1 MSRYTKVFVILGY
14 FFSSIIVLNKCKLL
28 KKLLQKNDNNINLT
42 KKIAGYK
49 FPVYSTPFCPRN
61 ESEWNNRSLALNC
74 NNTNGY
80 TCLPNE
86 KLTELVEFC
95 YTVPWIWIEEGFCLY
110 LKTKV
115 SYVDA
120 YNCSH
125 FIDGCHNTSYQS
137 RRIFDYPACISLG
150 YGCFLAE
157 QSCKSSP
164 NVNRPEA
171 TENDKDDWLL
181 VVFVI
186 GIIVFIISCI
196 SFFIL
201 YFYRKRKKCFSGKR
215 STSNEGTL
223 TESEERKSLISD
235 TENEKGFSNKKS
247 KIEKDLF
254 DQWKH
259 EDVCFIST
267 KASKEVEKIIKTK
280 NLVIV
285 TGHSGSGKSAII
297 QHIALKY
304 REQNWR
310 VKRVKKVED
319 IMDEYSSSRF
329 EKDKTICVLND
340 PFGKESFDEILNN
353 SWQTYEEEL
362 KLYLQTAKLM
372 MSCRNHIISDA
383 RLTRYLVNQSHIVDI
398 DDNKN
403 KLSVDEKRKILTKYT
418 FGMNLSDTECEKI
431 VEVERYFPLLC
442 KLYSSKEDTQN
453 NSIGFFT
460 EPVAVL
466 QEEILGFRTKDK
478 NKYCSLALLVL
489 YNNDLCV
496 GDLLKK
502 DTENKFKHTLNLCGV
517 PENTPPSAIGD
528 TLNTLKGFFV
538 KQIGDTYQFYHD
550 VVMEV
555 TTHLF
560 GTDYPAEII
569 KYADIGFLRKR
580 VRLGNCD
587 KHNDPFTIYLKDK
600 YIEELEERL
609 FTELFGE
616 RLLDVVLN
624 PCLKHENV
632 IKMLK
637 GKIADHPE
645 NIKQILETKKIT
657 VNKQEL
663 YQTSS
668 YLLLTKTSFLVL
680 ENEVSPL
687 FALIVFCHTQL
698 SHICLDILKQM
709 QTNITSCFPAVCC
722 NGSTELF
729 CNVFK
734 DQVIESLSKT
744 WGGLFPIHIVSVF
757 HNYKLLNEMIKMGAD
772 VNLKMNENG
781 WTPLTLAAGNDT
793 EEYEDFHHGESGAT
807 RRDKTVQI
815 LLSNGAD
822 INQCLENGCMENGG
836 SPLYAACQMGHNS
849 TVQFLLNNGAN
860 INLCMKDGA
869 SPLFIACQQG
879 HDSIVQLLL
888 NYGADINLCMEDGA
902 NALAV
907 ACQNGH
913 ASTVQLLLNNGA
925 DVNLC
930 MKVGASPLF
939 VACQNGHEST
949 VQLLLNNGVD
959 MNLCYEDGASPLYV
973 ACQNGHDCAVKL
985 LLNNRADINC
995 SKENGSSPLHKACHN
1010 GHDSTVKLLF
1020 DNGADINL
1028 CTKDGYS
1035 PLFLACQQG
1044 HASTAQLLLKNG
1056 ADVNLCTEEGASPLF
1071 VACQKGHDKTITLLV
1086 NEGANINLCM
1096 KTGASPLSVACQ
1108 NGYDSIVLLLLNNA
1122 ADVNLC
1128 EKDGLGPLYLACQN
1142 GHDSIVQLLMNND
1155 ADINLCGKEGLSPF
1169 FPACKN
1175 EYNSTL
1181 QLLLKNGA
1189 DINLCPKI
1197 GTSPLFMA
1205 CKNGYDKTV
1214 PLLLTNGADVNL
1226 CMKDG
1231 VSPLYIACQN
1241 GHDSIVQLLLNNG
1254 ADTNLCID
1262 DGASPLYAACQNGH
1276 DSTVQILLNNG
1287 ADTNLCNKVKASPLF
1302 TACCYG
1308 HDSTVQLLLN
1318 NGADVNLCMEDGA
1331 SPLYV
1336 ACQNGHDSNVQHLL
1350 NNGANI
1356 KDGVGPLFVACQKR
1370 HDSTV
1375 KLLLNNGADVNL
1387 CMEDGASPLYVAC
1400 QMGHDSTVQLLLN
1413 NGANINLCEE
1423 VGASPLFIACQ
1434 NGHNSTVKL
1443 LLKNGA
1449 DVNLCTKNGTSPLF
1463 IACQNGNDGTVKLVL
1478 KNKATIDLCME
1489 KGESPLYIACQNG
1502 HNSTAHILLK
1512 NGAEIN
1518 LCNNARASPL
1528 LIACRYAHDSTVQ
1541 LLLNNGANVNL
1552 CMEDGASPLY
1562 VACQMGHESTV
1573 QILLNSG
1580 ANINL
1585 CNRAR
1590 ASPLLIACRYGH
1602 ESTVQHLLNNG
1613 ADTNLFMENGARP
1626 LYVACQMGHH
1636 SIAQLLRDNGAV

>member
-14 FFSSIIVLNKCKLL
+14 FFSSIIVLNKC
-28 KKLLQKNDNNINLT
+28 

-793 EEYEDFHHGESGAT
+793 EEYEDFHHGESAYINFNDMDSYASNLIH
-807 RRDKTVQI
+807 RRRTSCMYCGLPVGSNNPEIAGYYGKNCEDKCPFPHYG
-815 LLSNGAD
+815 LKCFLSCNCAERVCHHVD
-822 INQCLENGCMENGG
+822 GC
-836 SPLYAACQMGHNS
+836 
-849 TVQFLLNNGAN
+849 
-860 INLCMKDGA
+860 K
-869 SPLFIACQQG
+869 
-879 HDSIVQLLL
+879 QLPDE
-888 NYGADINLCMEDGA
+888 YTKTSAPI
-902 NALAV
+902 
-907 ACQNGH
+907 
-913 ASTVQLLLNNGA
+913 S
-925 DVNLC
+925 
-930 MKVGASPLF
+930 
-939 VACQNGHEST
+939 
-949 VQLLLNNGVD
+949 
-959 MNLCYEDGASPLYV
+959 YE
-973 ACQNGHDCAVKL
+973 
-985 LLNNRADINC
+985 R
-995 SKENGSSPLHKACHN
+995 
-1010 GHDSTVKLLF
+1010 
-1020 DNGADINL
+1020 
-1028 CTKDGYS
+1028 
-1035 PLFLACQQG
+1035 
-1044 HASTAQLLLKNG
+1044 STAQSTSTIASSQNTGMFEDTMFDTKQNQTLFNPTNTTENNLNGTFCCPGFLWDHDLKKCKTGFHGIDCKDKCHFPSYGLDCQSTCNCTDKECDHVKGCNG
-1056 ADVNLCTEEGASPLF
+1056 KSTENQHGFPVTIEINNTSPAIAKSTIQNRIPSEFPKEKTPELETTVLGIIVLAPVSVFLIFLILCTYLLEN
-1071 VACQKGHDKTITLLV
+1071 CKIMTKIQKTI
-1086 NEGANINLCM
+1086 
-1096 KTGASPLSVACQ
+1096 PSV
-1108 NGYDSIVLLLLNNA
+1108 
-1122 ADVNLC
+1122 
-1128 EKDGLGPLYLACQN
+1128 
-1142 GHDSIVQLLMNND
+1142 
-1155 ADINLCGKEGLSPF
+1155 
-1169 FPACKN
+1169 
-1175 EYNSTL
+1175 
-1181 QLLLKNGA
+1181 
-1189 DINLCPKI
+1189 
-1197 GTSPLFMA
+1197 
-1205 CKNGYDKTV
+1205 
-1214 PLLLTNGADVNL
+1214 
-1226 CMKDG
+1226 
-1231 VSPLYIACQN
+1231 
-1241 GHDSIVQLLLNNG
+1241 
-1254 ADTNLCID
+1254 
-1262 DGASPLYAACQNGH
+1262 
-1276 DSTVQILLNNG
+1276 
-1287 ADTNLCNKVKASPLF
+1287 
-1302 TACCYG
+1302 
-1308 HDSTVQLLLN
+1308 
-1318 NGADVNLCMEDGA
+1318 
-1331 SPLYV
+1331 
-1336 ACQNGHDSNVQHLL
+1336 
-1350 NNGANI
+1350 
-1356 KDGVGPLFVACQKR
+1356 
-1370 HDSTV
+1370 
-1375 KLLLNNGADVNL
+1375 
-1387 CMEDGASPLYVAC
+1387 
-1400 QMGHDSTVQLLLN
+1400 
-1413 NGANINLCEE
+1413 
-1423 VGASPLFIACQ
+1423 
-1434 NGHNSTVKL
+1434 
-1443 LLKNGA
+1443 
-1449 DVNLCTKNGTSPLF
+1449 
-1463 IACQNGNDGTVKLVL
+1463 
-1478 KNKATIDLCME
+1478 
-1489 KGESPLYIACQNG
+1489 
-1502 HNSTAHILLK
+1502 
-1512 NGAEIN
+1512 
-1518 LCNNARASPL
+1518 
-1528 LIACRYAHDSTVQ
+1528 
-1541 LLLNNGANVNL
+1541 
-1552 CMEDGASPLY
+1552 
-1562 VACQMGHESTV
+1562 
-1573 QILLNSG
+1573 
-1580 ANINL
+1580 
-1585 CNRAR
+1585 
-1590 ASPLLIACRYGH
+1590 
-1602 ESTVQHLLNNG
+1602 
-1613 ADTNLFMENGARP
+1613 
-1626 LYVACQMGHH
+1626 
-1636 SIAQLLRDNGAV
+1636 

>member
-1 MSRYTKVFVILGY
+1 MSRYTNVLVILGY
-14 FFSSIIVLNKCKLL
+14 FFSSMIVLNKC
-28 KKLLQKNDNNINLT
+28 

-49 FPVYSTPFCPRN
+49 FPVYSLPFCPRN
-61 ESEWNNRSLALNC
+61 ESEWNNRSLALIC
-74 NNTNGY
+74 NNANGY

-95 YTVPWIWIEEGFCLY
+95 YTVPWIWIEEG
-110 LKTKV
+110 

-186 GIIVFIISCI
+186 GIIVFITSCI

-201 YFYRKRKKCFSGKR
+201 YFYRKRKKCFSGKK
-215 STSNEGTL
+215 STSNERTL
-223 TESEERKSLISD
+223 IELEELEERKSLMSD
-235 TENEKGFSNKKS
+235 TENGKGFSNKKL

-259 EDVCFIST
+259 EDLCFIST
-267 KASKEVEKIIKTK
+267 MASTAVEKIIKTK

-304 REQNWR
+304 REQGWR
-310 VKRVKKVED
+310 VKRVKKIQD

-329 EKDKTICVLND
+329 EKDKTICVFND

-383 RLTRYLVNQSHIVDI
+383 RLTRNLVNQSHIVDI

-418 FGMNLSDTECEKI
+418 FGMNLSETECEKI

-442 KLYSSKEDTQN
+442 KLYSSKEDTPK

-460 EPVAVL
+460 ETVTVL

-478 NKYCSLALLVL
+478 NKYCALALLVL

-496 GDLLKK
+496 GDLLKKK

-538 KQIGDTYQFYHD
+538 KKIGDTYQFYHD
-550 VVMEV
+550 LVMEA

-560 GTDYPAEII
+560 GTNYPAEII
-569 KYADIGFLRKR
+569 KYADIGFLRRR
-580 VRLGNCD
+580 VRFGNCD
-587 KHNDPFTIYLKDK
+587 KRNDPFTIYLKDK

-624 PCLKHENV
+624 PCLKNANV

-668 YLLLTKTSFLVL
+668 HLLLTKTSFLDL

-709 QTNITSCFPAVCC
+709 QINISSFFPAVCC

-757 HNYKLLNEMIKMGAD
+757 HNYKLLNEMIKIGAD

-793 EEYEDFHHGESGAT
+793 EEYENFYHRESGAA

-822 INQCLENGCMENGG
+822 INQCLENGASPLFIACIGGHNSTIQLLLNNGADINLCVENGASPLYIACHNRHDSTVQLLLHNGANTNSCTKNGTNPLMIACDNGHINTAKLLLNNGAAINLCMENGG

-849 TVQFLLNNGAN
+849 TVHFLLNNGAN
-860 INLCMKDGA
+860 INLCMKD
-869 SPLFIACQQG
+869 
-879 HDSIVQLLL
+879 
-888 NYGADINLCMEDGA
+888 
-902 NALAV
+902 
-907 ACQNGH
+907 
-913 ASTVQLLLNNGA
+913 
-925 DVNLC
+925 
-930 MKVGASPLF
+930 GASPLF

-949 VQLLLNNGVD
+949 VQLLLNNGAD

-985 LLNNRADINC
+985 LLNNKADINC
-995 SKENGSSPLHKACHN
+995 CKKNRSSPLHKACHN
-1010 GHDSTVKLLF
+1010 GHDSTVKLLL
-1020 DNGADINL
+1020 DNGADIDL

-1044 HASTAQLLLKNG
+1044 HASTAQLLLNNG

-1071 VACQKGHDKTITLLV
+1071 VACQKGHDKTIKLLV

-1108 NGYDSIVLLLLNNA
+1108 NGYDSIVLRLLNNA
-1122 ADVNLC
+1122 ADVNPC

-1142 GHDSIVQLLMNND
+1142 GHDSIVQLLLNND

-1169 FPACKN
+1169 FVACKN
-1175 EYNSTL
+1175 EHNSTL

-1189 DINLCPKI
+1189 DINLCPNI
-1197 GTSPLFMA
+1197 GTSPLFIA
-1205 CKNGYDKTV
+1205 CQNGYDKTV

-1226 CMKDG
+1226 CMTG
-1231 VSPLYIACQN
+1231 EVSPLYIACQN
-1241 GHDSIVQLLLNNG
+1241 GHDSIVALLLNNG
-1254 ADTNLCID
+1254 ADTNLCLD
-1262 DGASPLYAACQNGH
+1262 
-1276 DSTVQILLNNG
+1276 
-1287 ADTNLCNKVKASPLF
+1287 
-1302 TACCYG
+1302 
-1308 HDSTVQLLLN
+1308 
-1318 NGADVNLCMEDGA
+1318 
-1331 SPLYV
+1331 
-1336 ACQNGHDSNVQHLL
+1336 
-1350 NNGANI
+1350 
-1356 KDGVGPLFVACQKR
+1356 
-1370 HDSTV
+1370 
-1375 KLLLNNGADVNL
+1375 
-1387 CMEDGASPLYVAC
+1387 
-1400 QMGHDSTVQLLLN
+1400 
-1413 NGANINLCEE
+1413 
-1423 VGASPLFIACQ
+1423 
-1434 NGHNSTVKL
+1434 
-1443 LLKNGA
+1443 
-1449 DVNLCTKNGTSPLF
+1449 
-1463 IACQNGNDGTVKLVL
+1463 
-1478 KNKATIDLCME
+1478 
-1489 KGESPLYIACQNG
+1489 
-1502 HNSTAHILLK
+1502 
-1512 NGAEIN
+1512 
-1518 LCNNARASPL
+1518 
-1528 LIACRYAHDSTVQ
+1528 
-1541 LLLNNGANVNL
+1541 
-1552 CMEDGASPLY
+1552 DGASPLY

-1573 QILLNSG
+1573 Q
-1580 ANINL
+1580 
-1585 CNRAR
+1585 R
-1590 ASPLLIACRYGH
+1590 
-1602 ESTVQHLLNNG
+1602 LLNNG
-1613 ADTNLFMENGARP
+1613 ADVNLCMENGARP